1 MKAGFIFTSKHS
13 MLRSFIS
20 LSLLLMAAA
29 GGIAAAQDVV
39 LKPFTASYDLY
50 RGGMHLA
57 ITQLSLERREEAW
70 RWVSET
76 RARGIYKLFT
86 DKRPYAETR
95 FARVGERLLVTEIL
109 LDENGGERHEE
120 TARFDWANGR
130 LEVLRKNKRNEV
142 ELGDAVYDCLSI
154 HLLAA
159 SMGQSQME
167 KSTID
172 FYRKG
177 KLVKSRFV
185 YSGQQAVSI
194 DGKSID
200 ANVYEQVV
208 SRSKS
213 KIKYYYDAQNPLL
226 PLRIEK
232 LEAGES
238 PSILSL
244 RQVDWRL

>member
-1 MKAGFIFTSKHS
+1 MKAGFFTTSKRS

-20 LSLLLMAAA
+20 LSLLLMASV
-29 GGIAAAQDVV
+29 GGIAAAQDVA

-57 ITQLSLERREEAW
+57 ITELSLERREDAW

-86 DKRPYAETR
+86 DKRPYSETR
-95 FARVGERLLVTEIL
+95 FARFGDRLLVTEIL

-120 TARFDWANGR
+120 TARFDWASGR
-130 LEVLRKNKRNEV
+130 LEVLRKNKRSEV
-142 ELGDAVYDCLSI
+142 ELGDAVYDYLSI

-159 SMGQSQME
+159 TMGQSQME

-185 YSGQQAVSI
+185 YSGQQPVSI

-208 SRSKS
+208 SKSKS

>member
-1 MKAGFIFTSKHS
+1 MAGYFSNNARS
-13 MLRSFIS
+13 MRRSFIS
-20 LSLLLMAAA
+20 LSLALLASLGATATAAE
-29 GGIAAAQDVV
+29 VV
-39 LKPFTASYDLY
+39 LRPFTASYDLY
-50 RGGMHLA
+50 QGGLHLA
-57 ITQLSLERREEAW
+57 ITELSLQRSDDAW
-70 RWVSET
+70 RWVSVT

-86 DKRPYAETR
+86 DKRPYSETR
-95 FARVGERLLVTEIL
+95 FARFGDRLLVTEIL
-109 LDENGGERHEE
+109 LGENGGERHQEN
-120 TARFDWANGR
+120 ARFDWAEGR
-130 LEVLRKNKRNEV
+130 LQVMRKSRRS
-142 ELGDAVYDCLSI
+142 ELELDGAVYDYQSI

-159 SMGQSQME
+159 TMGQSQLE
-167 KSTID
+167 QPTID

-185 YSGQQAVSI
+185 YSGQQPVNV
-194 DGKSID
+194 DGKSIE

-208 SRSKS
+208 SRSNS

-244 RQVDWRL
+244 RQVDWDL

>member
-1 MKAGFIFTSKHS
+1 MNSSRSKLPS
-13 MLRSFIS
+13 LTR
-20 LSLLLMAAA
+20 LSLLLLALASTPAAA
-29 GGIAAAQDVV
+29 AAEIA
-39 LKPFTASYDLY
+39 LRPFSASYDLY
-50 RGGMHLA
+50 QGGMHLGVMD
-57 ITQLSLERREEAW
+57 LKLERQGEVW
-70 RWVSET
+70 RWVSIT

-86 DKRPYAETR
+86 NKKPYAETR
-95 FARVGERLLVTEIL
+95 FERFGDQLLVTEITL
-109 LDENGGERHEE
+109 GEHGGEQPEE
-120 TARFDWANGR
+120 NARFDWEKGR
-130 LEVLRKNKRNEV
+130 LEVLRKGKSRD
-142 ELGDAVYDCLSI
+142 LRLHDAVYDYQSI

-159 SMGQSQME
+159 SMGQQQLD

-177 KLVKSRFV
+177 KLVKSRFIF
-185 YSGQQAVSI
+185 SGRQTVDVGDGSI
-194 DGKSID
+194 E

-208 SRSKS
+208 DKSKS

-244 RQVDWRL
+244 REVEWGL